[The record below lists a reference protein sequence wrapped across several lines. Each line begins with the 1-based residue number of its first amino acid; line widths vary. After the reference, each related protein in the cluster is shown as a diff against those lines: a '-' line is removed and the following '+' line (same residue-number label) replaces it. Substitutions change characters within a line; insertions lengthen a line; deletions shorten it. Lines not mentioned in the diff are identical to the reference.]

1 VNRDAKALRVKLS
14 SVSNAAKD
22 AREFTEP
29 TALVMSHDRLSAV
42 MGALTGAGPAAPSAA
57 RELKY
62 VRDSGRRVCTRAPGR
77 RPRRRG
83 QGGSES
89 EPDSVSLASP
99 KARNRSAQTA
109 KLHCYNDSIAIRN
122 SIMEHYNHWLPRGP
136 RPYYEG
142 DKSESRA
149 SGRHSRA

>member
-62 VRDSGRRVCTRAPGR
+62 ARRDSGRRVCTRGPGR

-83 QGGSES
+83 QGGSE
-89 EPDSVSLASP
+89 PDSSRPTGKPESP
-99 KARNRSAQTA
+99 TRKSKCSNGKAP
-109 KLHCYNDSIAIRN
+109 L
-122 SIMEHYNHWLPRGP
+122 L
-136 RPYYEG
+136 
-142 DKSESRA
+142 
-149 SGRHSRA
+149 